1 MPAPGRA
8 LPLTI
13 AAGIGIAVFTIAF
26 LAAPHS
32 CEGGLEVYVWSG
44 IGSLLALM
52 ALPFL
57 LMSADR
63 SVLARFGW
71 AFALTGFGAAVWFAG
86 LVLANVRIMC
96 RLF

>member
-1 MPAPGRA
+1 MSRMAAPFA
-8 LPLTI
+8 I
-13 AAGIGIAVFTIAF
+13 AAAIGAAVLAIGF

-44 IGSLLALM
+44 VVSLLALM
-52 ALPFL
+52 ALPFF

-63 SVLARFGW
+63 SVRARLGW
-71 AFALTGFGAAVWFAG
+71 AFAFTGFGVAVWFAG
-86 LVLANVRIMC
+86 LFLANVRIMC